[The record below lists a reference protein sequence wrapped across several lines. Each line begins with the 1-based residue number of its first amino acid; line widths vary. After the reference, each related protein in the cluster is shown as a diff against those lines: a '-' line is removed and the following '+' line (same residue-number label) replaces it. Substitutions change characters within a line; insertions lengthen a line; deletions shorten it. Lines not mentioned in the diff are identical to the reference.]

1 MRLRAHPDRQLL
13 ATRRSFLKSALAGC
27 CAVSA
32 AGFAAPGARADSTRS
47 LSFVHTHTGETLSVP
62 YRQASCYDSD
72 CLSAVNHLLR
82 DFRTGD
88 VHPIDPGVLDI
99 LCALKDQSGSDAPFE
114 VISGYRSPL
123 TNAMLRGRS
132 ATSGVAEHSL
142 HMQGR
147 AVDVRLGGVSTAKL
161 AELARG
167 LQRGGVG
174 FYAASD
180 FVHVDTGRV
189 RYW

>member
-1 MRLRAHPDRQLL
+1 MRLRAHPDPQVLP
-13 ATRRSFLKSALAGC
+13 TRRRFLQSVFAVCGVLGGIGLASRP
-27 CAVSA
+27 AHA
-32 AGFAAPGARADSTRS
+32 ATARS
-47 LSFVHTHTGETLSVP
+47 LSFVHAHTGEALTVP
-62 YRQASCYDSD
+62 YRQASCYDSA
-72 CLSAVNHLLR
+72 CLSAVNQLLR

-99 LCALKDQSGSDAPFE
+99 LCALKDQSGADAPFE

-132 ATSGVAEHSL
+132 AASGVAAHSL
-142 HMQGR
+142 HMQGQ
-147 AVDVRLGGVSTAKL
+147 AIDVRLGGVPTAKL

-180 FVHVDTGRV
+180 FVHLDTGRV
-189 RYW
+189 RHW